1 MKILLV
7 EDDSSIRNVL
17 RMSLESE
24 NFIVDEAEDGER
36 GSYIGRVNEYDVIIL
51 DNMLP
56 KKRGK
61 QVCQEIREAG
71 KHTPIIIL
79 SARNEVLE
87 KVDLLQSGADDYI
100 TKPFSFEEFMAR
112 IATVTRR
119 PKQIVSTI
127 YTVGDLILNSDTHE
141 VFRNQRSIYLT
152 RKEFAL
158 LAYLMQHQGKV
169 ISRGTLMEH
178 VWDMNVDPFSNT
190 LEAHI
195 MNVRKK
201 IGSHKKN
208 KLIHTIPGRGYKIS
222 LRGIA

>member
-1 MKILLV
+1 MKALLV

-24 NFIVDEAEDGER
+24 NFIVDEAEDGEQ
-36 GSYIGRVNEYDVIIL
+36 GSYIGRVNEYDIIIL

-119 PKQIVSTI
+119 PKQIASTI
-127 YTVGDLILNSDTHE
+127 YKVGDLFLNSDTHE
-141 VFRNQRSIYLT
+141 VTRRDSKIYLT

-158 LAYLMQHQGKV
+158 LEYLMKQEGKV
-169 ISRGTLMEH
+169 VSRGTLMEH

-195 MNVRKK
+195 MNLRKK
-201 IGSHKKN
+201 IGSNKRN
-208 KLIHTIPGRGYKIS
+208 KLIHTIPGRGYKIG
-222 LRGIA
+222 LQNI

>member
-1 MKILLV
+1 MKVLLI
-7 EDDSSIRNVL
+7 EDDISIRNVL

-24 NFIVDEAEDGER
+24 NFIVDEAEDGEQ
-36 GSYIGRVNEYDVIIL
+36 GSYIGRVNEYDIIIL

-71 KHTPIIIL
+71 KHTPIIVL
-79 SARNEVLE
+79 SGRNEVLE
-87 KVDLLQSGADDYI
+87 KISLLESGADDYI

-112 IATVTRR
+112 IATITRR

-127 YTVGDLILNSDTHE
+127 YSVGDLILNSDSHE
-141 VFRNQRSIYLT
+141 VFRNKKSVYLT

-158 LAYLMQHQGKV
+158 LEYLMKHQGKV
-169 ISRGTLMEH
+169 VSRGTLMEH

-201 IGSHKKN
+201 IGSVRTR
-208 KLIHTIPGRGYKIS
+208 KLIHTIPGRGYKIDTHS
-222 LRGIA
+222 IS

>member
-1 MKILLV
+1 MKVLLI

-36 GSYIGRVNEYDVIIL
+36 GSYIARVNDYDIIIL

-79 SARNEVLE
+79 SAKSEVLE
-87 KVDLLQSGADDYI
+87 KIDLLKAGADDYV
-100 TKPFSFEEFMAR
+100 TKPFSFEEFTTR
-112 IATVTRR
+112 INTIMRR
-119 PKQIVSTI
+119 PLQIASTI
-127 YTVGDLILNSDTHE
+127 YTVGDLSLNSDTHE
-141 VFRNQRSIYLT
+141 VVRGQKRIYLT

-158 LAYLMQHQGKV
+158 LSYLMQHKGKV

-201 IGSHKKN
+201 IGSSRTN
-208 KLIHTIPGRGYKIS
+208 KIIHTIPGRGYKVNVTNI
-222 LRGIA
+222 